1 MKEHDAFSWRFL
13 DSHLSKGSLMTSY
26 SIRKFPF
33 IVLFA
38 CLFQAQSLLANILE
52 RITATGATGGD
63 AVWSIVSESERNETD
78 LAPGIYTR
86 GKNQTWDH
94 NIVKGRVLGREHASG
109 LMQLELTRWTNRL
122 EAWAIVDHKFH
133 IFHINSDP
141 NDQGTSITIG
151 NEKAQLID
159 PTHPYVQAVNIPP
172 IHSLDDVVVS
182 TGQPNSSPAGQEV
195 LVSLRN
201 PYSPFLGQTG
211 LTFVFRISGESTGEY
226 DLNLDG
232 NILVL
237 DYLFHDQ
244 SQLDEIAQKKGY
256 ISFNFLK
263 KISFIQETDSIFLK
277 VWKKELKEYIKSE
290 KYYNVPYL
298 DKKTEKFVYPQ
309 TPTLTISKRSRLSR
323 VSIISEYD
331 MEGNPPKLI
340 ISSQNKQKELFGE
353 INFYPEV
360 EENLAE
366 IDIDELADFAIF
378 RQDSSHS
385 LFYFNRELFL
395 LNERKH
401 SNEIDLIKLDH
412 MPFQG
417 ELPENFDFR
426 VKHTTNSLFLFLS
439 AIVGKKSETIVY
451 KFKRTGSILSYLTD
465 VKICH
470 GFFEYYELGARIHEK
485 DDKLFFDHQTIT
497 NEETPYATAY
507 DKTRAHID
515 VEKSLQNQKANIGF
529 IKPLKSTKIAN
540 GVSFQTFNNED
551 KRKKLD
557 GLYFK
562 NIYHPEENFI
572 LGQILPRNQDGADLD
587 ETDKHFSTNDEEV
600 ILAKTIV
607 NHSSGLIELAVVAVD
622 PSYKNGE
629 NSFSLAFIS
638 KHEDETSK
646 PIVSFHEINLSFNDF
661 KGILLHGGKTSYKKN
676 DLFLG
681 AIAAFKNEEQS
692 SNSQK
697 LINYDLIFSRH
708 IQEDRL
714 DPKYNLEL
722 KYSICNLTQFADLN
736 LLEEIKGGLLSDI
749 LTYKKNGSL
758 NNYYYGQIL
767 KPKVARTNLF
777 SIGTPDSKALDEKII
792 DHSSLGRIHVAIY
805 AIDTDFNHG
814 EDSFTIVIAVKSTN
828 GTEYF
833 VKKIPYPFQ
842 SLGGINIQNRAEY
855 GQQENIFGVIYALD
869 SNERSK
875 RSRVPSGFHSVMFNI
890 KKDQGT
896 VSKPHDTLL
905 ASPYSQVLQEVE
917 HPAITD
923 IEYRLLMDRYGNLYW
938 PTSDYP
944 RSHRFFQVTTLSNG
958 KKFYPNQVHMEL
970 QSVKDLQEV
979 MNYAAKEGCWK
990 VKKGNYRK
998 ANLPGLFGRMQ
1009 KEDLADY
1016 KNIIFDDLSESLEEI
1031 ANPAG
1036 NKNHSVL
1043 IVSKEVKKYVVNSI
1057 SAKWLLEDESS
1068 RNWSYKNNQLSLYY
1082 LNRDNPLNQEI
1093 IAENF
1098 HGMEE
1103 AAQRQRN
1110 VVLYVDLEDIVN
1122 FSHPNEGNV
1131 DKPYNISVPFESD
1144 QDQTSSMTEINGS
1157 LSVEEKQEPASLLYI
1172 LASEGRVIPLK
1183 EFMQSGPPEISI
1195 MLVGTKQEWDK
1206 VKEKTSS
1213 FERSYG
1219 LLDHFNEISLQ
1230 TPSITQRRE
1239 LLLKILDDKANLF
1252 NGIEYE
1258 GDKIFLKDPSYSTE
1272 EIREKVLDYA
1282 VSRSQ
1287 ALAQEKGENVFVS
1300 FVKLLNQFKLNVKPG
1315 SAHEKRGTLHINKA
1329 FIESLMCDLYALP
1342 LNLRSLPDS
1351 DPLRIL
1357 SHKNSPMKLNEAGY
1371 AGNFD
1376 IKMRIINGILGQTNS
1391 GDQKTIPASFVIF
1404 GKRGSGKTFLF
1415 STLVKMLGLKYYE
1428 FHADEETNRDAQV
1441 FKVNL
1446 GNVTSSFSSPGKI
1459 GRAHV

>member
-1 MKEHDAFSWRFL
+1 M
-13 DSHLSKGSLMTSY
+13 
-26 SIRKFPF
+26 
-33 IVLFA
+33 LF
-38 CLFQAQSLLANILE
+38 
-52 RITATGATGGD
+52 
-63 AVWSIVSESERNETD
+63 
-78 LAPGIYTR
+78 
-86 GKNQTWDH
+86 
-94 NIVKGRVLGREHASG
+94 
-109 LMQLELTRWTNRL
+109 
-122 EAWAIVDHKFH
+122 
-133 IFHINSDP
+133 
-141 NDQGTSITIG
+141 
-151 NEKAQLID
+151 
-159 PTHPYVQAVNIPP
+159 
-172 IHSLDDVVVS
+172 
-182 TGQPNSSPAGQEV
+182 
-195 LVSLRN
+195 
-201 PYSPFLGQTG
+201 
-211 LTFVFRISGESTGEY
+211 
-226 DLNLDG
+226 
-232 NILVL
+232 
-237 DYLFHDQ
+237 
-244 SQLDEIAQKKGY
+244 
-256 ISFNFLK
+256 
-263 KISFIQETDSIFLK
+263 
-277 VWKKELKEYIKSE
+277 
-290 KYYNVPYL
+290 
-298 DKKTEKFVYPQ
+298 
-309 TPTLTISKRSRLSR
+309 RS
-323 VSIISEYD
+323 
-331 MEGNPPKLI
+331 
-340 ISSQNKQKELFGE
+340 
-353 INFYPEV
+353 
-360 EENLAE
+360 
-366 IDIDELADFAIF
+366 
-378 RQDSSHS
+378 
-385 LFYFNRELFL
+385 
-395 LNERKH
+395 
-401 SNEIDLIKLDH
+401 
-412 MPFQG
+412 
-417 ELPENFDFR
+417 
-426 VKHTTNSLFLFLS
+426 
-439 AIVGKKSETIVY
+439 
-451 KFKRTGSILSYLTD
+451 
-465 VKICH
+465 
-470 GFFEYYELGARIHEK
+470 
-485 DDKLFFDHQTIT
+485 
-497 NEETPYATAY
+497 
-507 DKTRAHID
+507 
-515 VEKSLQNQKANIGF
+515 
-529 IKPLKSTKIAN
+529 
-540 GVSFQTFNNED
+540 
-551 KRKKLD
+551 
-557 GLYFK
+557 
-562 NIYHPEENFI
+562 
-572 LGQILPRNQDGADLD
+572 
-587 ETDKHFSTNDEEV
+587 
-600 ILAKTIV
+600 
-607 NHSSGLIELAVVAVD
+607 
-622 PSYKNGE
+622 
-629 NSFSLAFIS
+629 
-638 KHEDETSK
+638 
-646 PIVSFHEINLSFNDF
+646 
-661 KGILLHGGKTSYKKN
+661 
-676 DLFLG
+676 
-681 AIAAFKNEEQS
+681 
-692 SNSQK
+692 
-697 LINYDLIFSRH
+697 
-708 IQEDRL
+708 
-714 DPKYNLEL
+714 
-722 KYSICNLTQFADLN
+722 
-736 LLEEIKGGLLSDI
+736 
-749 LTYKKNGSL
+749 
-758 NNYYYGQIL
+758 
-767 KPKVARTNLF
+767 
-777 SIGTPDSKALDEKII
+777 
-792 DHSSLGRIHVAIY
+792 
-805 AIDTDFNHG
+805 
-814 EDSFTIVIAVKSTN
+814 
-828 GTEYF
+828 
-833 VKKIPYPFQ
+833 
-842 SLGGINIQNRAEY
+842 
-855 GQQENIFGVIYALD
+855 D

-1446 GNVTSSFSSPGKI
+1446 GNVTSSFSSPGNGETIKVGELITEFDKFLRLPAGKRGFILFDDAHLSSSDVRSQVFSKLRSLFEAKGGHYQGINVRNLSLFMTFNPTFDRDKIRKVAGNETPSPLQLALATFHGEDNKVDESFFNRWGDIINLDFFSTSAKGNELVNKLKSTAKSHFNLENTYFTASTDVVEKIVNKFPKLNARDFLSKTVKSLTGILRQSNLQKPLYLIIPKQKLPYTGTWNEIPYHGSREPSSNDIEDYIRSNFYAISFYEDLRGLTYFVEMITNNFRTNVYRDLITSINTNQQFSGHEILQKHKLTPILHAFKAHLEGHPKIPLSEFPLDRYLINKHLPVSQSNNMEDYIFDMYAHVPSEGFFPEIFSRSYQTVQLADFIVGDSSGVEQQATRLDLLQSYSKKVKRPLEEYLHQMLYIKDKVGLKRLNREYIRNWALALPNQDPSSLTNSMDKICIHLNEFLSDFFLDRNFIENMYSHQFADASHYDATRIFLYVIDKAITMLSWEFTSLYLIHVLDTLSQDMSISTNPGVQNWLFDSGKTLIRPTSKDYIFENIKSLLFGIGEWSKSQEKHHRSEFERKI
-1459 GRAHV
+1459 GELFVSDETTERQ